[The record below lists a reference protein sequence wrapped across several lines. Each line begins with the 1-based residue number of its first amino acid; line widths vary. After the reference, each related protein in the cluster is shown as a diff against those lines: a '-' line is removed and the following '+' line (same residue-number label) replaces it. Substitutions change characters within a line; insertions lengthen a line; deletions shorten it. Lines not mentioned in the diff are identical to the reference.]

1 MNLFRVFIY
10 IYIFVGRVQNNRNL
24 TIDFGCIFSLR
35 IRFNGKRYLLFKLR
49 ISTLIHFFFFLFFLS
64 FQSFRKI
71 LISNFIAS
79 LIRSARARFEVKFNH
94 AASTIQ
100 SWIVRVVRFRRSK
113 RLEVIS
119 VGRRNQ
125 WGSVSMECRFRN
137 VVGNSAQLLP
147 SLLLA
152 SNLYLVD

>member
-1 MNLFRVFIY
+1 MCLYIY

-35 IRFNGKRYLLFKLR
+35 IRLMENDIYYLNYVSRRSF
-49 ISTLIHFFFFLFFLS
+49 IFFFFLFFLS

-79 LIRSARARFEVKFNH
+79 LIKSARARFEVKFNH

>member
-1 MNLFRVFIY
+1 MCLYIY
-10 IYIFVGRVQNNRNL
+10 IYIFVDRVQNNRNL

-49 ISTLIHFFFFLFFLS
+49 ISTLIHFFFFFLFFLS

-71 LISNFIAS
+71 LISNFVAS
-79 LIRSARARFEVKFNH
+79 LIKSARARFEVKFNH

-119 VGRRNQ
+119 
-125 WGSVSMECRFRN
+125 SVEETNGARFRW
-137 VVGNSAQLLP
+137 SADF
-147 SLLLA
+147 A
-152 SNLYLVD
+152 TW